1 MTIMVPLISFSRATG
16 RYLLV
21 SSKTKTLVP
30 TSTRSLATKPEIA
43 QIEASE
49 ENTKTREAL
58 EAEKSSVQ
66 KYTEKTRELDP
77 HMVWG
82 ITTPPPDPI
91 LPDDPSEVAALD
103 PAHMNQ
109 DPLNLSTGVS
119 RVVQIKQVAS
129 KVTQAPNN
137 SEKKWTISFMDEGE
151 LSHCWDN
158 PLMGWVSS
166 SDPMAN
172 NMQLQMYFEN
182 ASAAVY
188 FAKKRGWKYVV
199 EEPRMRKGRDDN
211 AQYQDNFLPQD
222 IALKVRQQ
230 KKDCNHWSRE
240 KAGTSNYFRPLKYH
254 GCGIVA
260 QHGPN
265 GDANTVNHVEGKYKM
280 R

>member
-1 MTIMVPLISFSRATG
+1 MVSLISFSRTAG
-16 RYLLV
+16 RYLV
-21 SSKTKTLVP
+21 VYSNAKTLLL
-30 TSTRSLATKPEIA
+30 TSTRSLATKSELA

-49 ENTKTREAL
+49 ENTKARQAL

-66 KYTEKTRELDP
+66 KYAENTRELDP

-82 ITTPPPDPI
+82 ITTPPPDPV

-103 PAHMNQ
+103 PAHTNQ
-109 DPLNLSTGVS
+109 DPLSLTTGLS
-119 RVVQIKQVAS
+119 RVVHIKQVAS

-137 SEKKWTISFMDEGE
+137 SEKKWMISFMDEGE
-151 LSHCWDN
+151 LAHCWNN

-188 FAKKRGWKYVV
+188 FAKKRGWKFVV
-199 EEPRMRKGRDDN
+199 EEPRVRKGRDDN

-230 KKDCNHWSRE
+230 KKDCSHWSRE

-254 GCGIVA
+254 GDGIVA

-265 GDANTVNHVEGKYKM
+265 GDATTADHVEGNYKM